1 MPEPVGFVYGEMGR
15 SLAIVVVLLL
25 LVVTV
30 VALQFR
36 LLRRQEG
43 ER

>member
-1 MPEPVGFVYGEMGR
+1 MGR
-15 SLAIVVVLLL
+15 ALAIVVVLLL
-25 LVVTV
+25 LVVAV

-36 LLRRQEG
+36 LLRRPEG